1 MNRVLTAI
9 IDGPKALK
17 FIDAVSGA
25 TLQTF
30 QLDGTLVNG
39 PVVVGELCTVT
50 VEMYNSKREIRVYR
64 MTDGAVINRF
74 AVA

>member
-9 IDGPKALK
+9 IDGPKTLK
-17 FIDAVSGA
+17 FIDAISGA
-25 TLQTF
+25 TIQTF

-50 VEMYNSKREIRVYR
+50 IEMYNSKRETRVYR
-64 MTDGAVINRF
+64 MTDGVVINRF
-74 AVA
+74 AIA